1 MRSKQWLNLWLVLSL
16 ALLSAQGLAREDADR
31 FSGGELD
38 QLLAPVA
45 LYPDA
50 LLSQILMAATYP
62 LEVVEAARW
71 SSASRPQGA
80 GGGGAAVVD
89 LVVDRDWDPSV
100 KALVAF
106 PDVLARLDE
115 NLEWTRALGD
125 AYLLQEEEVIDA
137 IQRLRDEAYV
147 AGYFEDLQHTRAY
160 RDRTLVVIEPFH
172 ADMIHVPYYHPRTVY
187 SRWWQPYHRSFRWAP
202 PRGIDHHAAVYWGG
216 VPASPALFFSTFH
229 WHQRHIVIVDRSL
242 RGPRFIHGD
251 GVRWFDDSRRWRH
264 DPRHRRGLGYAH
276 PMTREAYRY
285 STPSREDFILPR
297 RPENRVWD
305 GRNSV
310 PRDGG
315 DSGSQNSPEEGRAR
329 NDQSHWQR
337 QGQGRHRLAASGG
350 PWVPHLAGYRSSQR
364 ALPAVSIP
372 TWPST
377 ASDRV
382 ARQRLGRPSA
392 SMRQFST
399 GASSMGRADSYRSF
413 QHRVPDQRLS
423 PPASGAR
430 QLPRRMQRAAAGH

>member
-71 SSASRPQGA
+71 SVASGA
-80 GGGGAAVVD
+80 DIAGAAAVD
-89 LVVDRDWDPSV
+89 LVADRDWDPSV

-106 PDVLARLDE
+106 PEVLARLDE

-137 IQRLRDEAYV
+137 IQRLRDEAYA
-147 AGYFEDLQHTRAY
+147 AGYLDDLRHTRAY
-160 RDRTLVVIEPFH
+160 RDRALVVIEPFH
-172 ADMIHVPYYHPRTVY
+172 TDMIHVPYYHPRTIY
-187 SRWWQPYHRSFRWAP
+187 SRWWQPYHPSFHWAP
-202 PRGIDHHAAVYWGG
+202 PRGIEHRRAVYWGG

-229 WHQRHIVIVDRSL
+229 WQQRHIVIVDHSL

-251 GVRWFDDSRRWRH
+251 GIHWFDDARRWRH

-285 STPSREDFILPR
+285 STPSRKDFLFPR
-297 RPENRVWD
+297 RPENRVWE
-305 GRNSV
+305 GRDPA
-310 PRDGG
+310 PRRGG
-315 DSGSQNSPEEGRAR
+315 DSDGQSAPAGGGG
-329 NDQSHWQR
+329 NDQGHWQR
-337 QGQGRHRLAASGG
+337 RDQDRGRLAAAHG
-350 PWVPHLAGYRSSQR
+350 HAGMHVYTVGYERSRR
-364 ALPAVSIP
+364 ASPAVSIP
-372 TWPST
+372 SWPSP
-377 ASDRV
+377 ASYR
-382 ARQRLGRPSA
+382 AERQQLGRPGGDG
-392 SMRQFST
+392 RQFSAGVRSLQGT
-399 GASSMGRADSYRSF
+399 GSYRSL
-413 QHRVPDQRLS
+413 QQPHSPGQRLS
-423 PPASGAR
+423 APVSGRHFPSRAEQAAR
-430 QLPRRMQRAAAGH
+430 WR